1 MRLCWAA
8 PDAGEHLE
16 LLKRECLARM
26 ICSKGIIE
34 VERYFRRQRSA
45 GEKMN
50 ERLSFDAR
58 SIASEA
64 DAYRRIRIFALGV
77 ARAMTGRGDVLKCR
91 ERAARIRRSRHL
103 CSGCVKP
110 SRCCTTSK

>member
-26 ICSKGIIE
+26 FCSKGIIE
-34 VERYFRRQRSA
+34 VVRYFRRQRSA

-64 DAYRRIRIFALGV
+64 DAYRRIRIFAHGV
-77 ARAMTGRGDVLKCR
+77 ARAMTGGGGGRGGGG
-91 ERAARIRRSRHL
+91 RAARGRRARRGGGGGGGPAR
-103 CSGCVKP
+103 GC
-110 SRCCTTSK
+110 

>member
-26 ICSKGIIE
+26 FFSKGIIE
-34 VERYFRRQRSA
+34 VVRYFRRQQSA

-50 ERLSFDAR
+50 ERLSFDVR
-58 SIASEA
+58 SIASMA
-64 DAYRRIRIFALGV
+64 DAYRRIRIFAHGV
-77 ARAMTGRGDVLKCR
+77 ARAMTGRGEDQRSRV
-91 ERAARIRRSRHL
+91 RAARIRRSRHL
-103 CSGCVKP
+103 CSGCV
-110 SRCCTTSK
+110 